1 MLVGVQLTLL
11 AALAWF
17 WQAELVS
24 VVLAALKTF
33 VILGG
38 YRFD

>member
-24 VVLAALKTF
+24 VVPAAVRTF
-33 VILGG
+33 FIVGG
-38 YRFD
+38 YRFA